1 MRTRASHLVLGAAL
15 VLGCG
20 GPADPETKLRQRLE
34 EVERAVEARDLGDVK
49 EAIAEDFRDDA
60 GRDKRELT
68 RYLAG
73 ILLRNQNIHLATRVR
88 ELSIGPAGEGRVDMI
103 AALASGPIT
112 NVSDLAQLRGDVY
125 RFEFSFVDE
134 AGEWRLGYARW
145 RPASAADLFP

>member
-1 MRTRASHLVLGAAL
+1 MRHRAAHLALGVVLA
-15 VLGCG
+15 LGCG
-20 GPADPETKLRQRLE
+20 DPADPETRLRQRLE
-34 EVERAVEARDLGDVK
+34 EIERAVEARDLGDVK
-49 EAIAEDFRDDA
+49 EHISEGFHDDA

-88 ELSIGPAGEGRVDMI
+88 ELEVGPEGEGHVKMI
-103 AALASGPIT
+103 AALASGPIASA
-112 NVSDLAQLRGDVY
+112 SDLAQLRADVY

-134 AGEWRLGYARW
+134 VGEWRLGHARW